1 MDDPRPD
8 LRIIEQRFRKIDS
21 FFSAQKVT
29 GSTQRTTGI
38 PPEMLRVKPT
48 EFFFLPVLQRKIFII
63 IHKNILSF
71 RLLKRQ
77 KNECK
82 VLPRIQNA
90 SKNRT
95 ENEENK
101 YFYTLLFLFL
111 CYIKEQNPETG
122 GL

>member
-1 MDDPRPD
+1 MDDPRPN

-21 FFSAQKVT
+21 FFSAQQIP
-29 GSTQRTTGI
+29 GSTQRTAGI
-38 PPEMLRVKPT
+38 APEMLGVKSA
-48 EFFFLPVLQRKIFII
+48 EFFFLPVWQWKIFVV

-71 RLLKRQ
+71 LFVKTAE
-77 KNECK
+77 NECK

-111 CYIKEQNPETG
+111 CYINEQNPETG